1 MPEHKK
7 YSLTFLFFLSSI
19 AVGISQ
25 NIESSIARY
34 ASNYGQERVY
44 IQYDKA
50 SYVPGETIWFKSY
63 LMQGILPA
71 DESKTLYTDF
81 SDDKGNLLLHNVS
94 AILDGSSSGQFDI
107 PADYTGKFI
116 HVKAY
121 TKWML
126 NFDSA
131 FLYQKDILILGKNQ
145 NSITSKSTV
154 EPTLVFFP
162 EGGDATIG
170 VMNKIAFKANDQW
183 GRPVNIKGAFYDKA
197 GKIID
202 SIRILHDGMGYFYLN
217 PQPGETYT
225 AKWKDESGKAYVTP
239 LPVAKQDGISLQINV
254 NEAKRIFTVNAP
266 PSVAASLQSIY
277 LVGTINQFQ
286 AFKVKKDISNGNA
299 SGIIP
304 VQNLPS
310 GILTITVFDT
320 AWHPLAERITY
331 VKNEEYRFDAEMT
344 VEHWGLNKRAR
355 NEIMITVPDSLH
367 ADFGVSITD
376 AGIDTD
382 SSNNIISGLMLT
394 SEIKGI
400 VYNPAYYFSG
410 NNNSINQNLDLVML
424 TNGWRRFKW
433 EDVVKNKM
441 PVINFKKD
449 TSYLSLSGKVYGATA
464 TQLRDKATI
473 ILVVNQ
479 KNEKGNA
486 VLFYP
491 VEPDGTFND
500 PSVILFDS
508 IRVYYKL
515 SKNLGEA
522 SVSFMESLLK
532 AIPGR
537 QPAKGFYYN
546 QLNDTTGHSWHF
558 QLSDEMNRLYQQY
571 AGKTMENVIIKAK
584 TKTPLEVIDEK
595 YSSGLFG
602 GGDGYQ
608 FDLVN
613 DKMSF
618 TARSIFEYLQAKVAG
633 LQINTTSN
641 PPSLTWRGGTPELFL
656 NESPIDADFMATL
669 PVSDIAYVKV
679 FRPPFFSPY
688 GNGSSGGIAVYT
700 RRGDDVKAE
709 PGKGLNNNV
718 VTGYS
723 AVREFYSPNYS
734 TFSAANEKRDIR
746 TTLYWNP
753 NVKTTLQKNKVKLVF
768 YNNDVSKSF
777 RVIIEGMTSDGR
789 LVHIEQIME

>member
-1 MPEHKK
+1 MQWHKK
-7 YSLTFLFFLSSI
+7 YLFTGLFFLGSLVFGFSQSI
-19 AVGISQ
+19 DSA
-25 NIESSIARY
+25 IARY
-34 ASNYGQERVY
+34 ANEYGQERVY
-44 IQYDKA
+44 IQYDKS
-50 SYVPGETIWFKSY
+50 SYAPGETIWFKSY
-63 LMQGILPA
+63 LMKGILPA
-71 DESKTLYTDF
+71 DESKTFYTDF
-81 SDDKGNLLLHNVS
+81 SDDKGNLLSHNVS

-131 FLYQKDILILGKNQ
+131 FLYQKDILILGKSQ
-145 NSITSKSTV
+145 GTAAPKMIV

-162 EGGDATIG
+162 EGGDAVIG
-170 VMNKIAFKANDQW
+170 VMNKIAFKSNDQW
-183 GRPVNIKGAFYDKA
+183 GRPVKIKGAIYDKA
-197 GKIID
+197 GKIVD
-202 SIRILHDGMGYFYLN
+202 SIRILHDGMGFFYLN

-225 AKWKDESGKAYVTP
+225 AKWKDESGKSYITP
-239 LPVAKQDGISLQINV
+239 LPAAKTDGISIQLNV
-254 NEAKRIFTVNAP
+254 NDTKRIFTVSAP
-266 PSVAASLQSIY
+266 PSAADGLQSIY
-277 LVGTINQFQ
+277 LIGTINQFQ
-286 AFKVKKDISNGNA
+286 AFKVKKDISNGIA

-320 AWHPLAERITY
+320 AWNPLAERITY
-331 VKNEEYRFDAEMT
+331 IKNEEYKFDAELT

-367 ADFGVSITD
+367 TDFGVSITD
-376 AGIDTD
+376 AGIDSD

-394 SEIKGI
+394 SDIKGI
-400 VYNPAYYFSG
+400 VFNPAYYFSE
-410 NNNSINQNLDLVML
+410 NNNAINQNLDLVML

-433 EDVVKNKM
+433 DDVVKNKM
-441 PVINFKKD
+441 PVIKFKKD

-464 TQLRDKATI
+464 SQLRDNASI

-486 VLFYP
+486 LFYYP
-491 VEPDGTFND
+491 INPDGTFND

-508 IRVYYKL
+508 LRVYYKL
-515 SKNLGEA
+515 SKNIGDA
-522 SVSFMESLLK
+522 TVNFMESLLK

-537 QPAKGFYYN
+537 QPARGFYFN
-546 QLNDTTGHSWHF
+546 QLSDTTGHSWHI
-558 QLSDEMNRLYQQY
+558 QMSDEMNRLYQQY
-571 AGKTMENVIIKAK
+571 EGKTLENVVIKAK
-584 TKTPLEVIDEK
+584 TKTTLEVMDEK
-595 YSSGLFG
+595 YASGLFG

-608 FDLVN
+608 FDLLN

-633 LQINTTSN
+633 LQINTTTN
-641 PPSLTWRGGTPELFL
+641 PPSLTWRGGSPELFL
-656 NESPIDADFMATL
+656 NETPIDADFMATL
-669 PVSDIAYVKV
+669 PISDIAYVKV

-709 PGKGLNNNV
+709 PGKGLNNNMV
-718 VTGYS
+718 SGYS

-734 TFSAANEKRDIR
+734 SFNATNEKRDLR

-753 NVKTTLQKNKVKLVF
+753 SVRTTMQKNKVKLVF

-777 RVIIEGMTSDGR
+777 RVKIEGMTSDGR